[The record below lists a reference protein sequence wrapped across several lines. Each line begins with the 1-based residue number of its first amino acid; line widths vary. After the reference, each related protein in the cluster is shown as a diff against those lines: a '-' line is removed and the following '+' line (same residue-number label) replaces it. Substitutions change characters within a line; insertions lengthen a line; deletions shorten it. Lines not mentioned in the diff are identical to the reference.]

1 LRKRLRKKLR
11 RGEFTEYAFDVQYSL
26 NTGLPAAAAEE
37 FFDRLIEHAI
47 EARNLCCAGGGKDL
61 SWDFLVTK
69 AGRGSTSEEDRTAVQ
84 AWLAQQPEVRSYAVG
99 QFVDAWHDSGNIP
112 GKGHAA
118 DEQEE
123 A

>member
-26 NTGLPAAAAEE
+26 NTGMLAAAAED
-37 FFDRLIEHAI
+37 FLDRFIEQAI
-47 EARNLCCAGGGKDL
+47 EARNLCCGGGGKDL
-61 SWDFLVTK
+61 SWDFLVTR
-69 AGRGSTSEEDRTAVQ
+69 AGRGSTTQEDRTAVQ
-84 AWLAQQPEVRSYAVG
+84 AWLAGQPEVRSYAVG
-99 QFVDAWHDSGNIP
+99 QFVDAWHDSENNL
-112 GKGHAA
+112 GKRHAA